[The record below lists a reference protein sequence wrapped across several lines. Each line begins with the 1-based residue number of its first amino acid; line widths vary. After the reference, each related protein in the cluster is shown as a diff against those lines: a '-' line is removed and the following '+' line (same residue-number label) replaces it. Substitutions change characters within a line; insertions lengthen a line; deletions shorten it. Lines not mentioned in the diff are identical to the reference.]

1 MVLVVPAL
9 LPASWEVGPVVIM
22 INVLV
27 TWAVGSIIVEITL
40 PTQFGMRTVV
50 QVKID
55 IFKND

>member
-1 MVLVVPAL
+1 MVLVVPPL
-9 LPASWEVGPVVIM
+9 LPAIWEVGPVATIT
-22 INVLV
+22 NVLV
-27 TWAVGSIIVEITL
+27 TCAVGSIIVEITL